1 MDKNEKLV
9 NAVLERAQETDGI
22 KKLACVEAF
31 KLARDFQVG
40 TIEIGRICNQQNIR
54 ICKCQLGLFP

>member
-1 MDKNEKLV
+1 MAKSEKLTR
-9 NAVLERAQETDGI
+9 AVLERAQEIDGI
-22 KKLACVEAF
+22 KKLSCAEAH
-31 KLARDFQVG
+31 KLAREFQVD